1 MELLQLGF
9 FSLGSRCNRP
19 GRGGR
24 RKRRGSGREK
34 SDRVSPGFDRVD
46 RFQGRPGGSTGF
58 PRANSQA
65 GFSLHPDRSQA
76 GVSRVPGR
84 PAEPVRV
91 LKHWRERRPL
101 VGVRGTRASGLS
113 NKKSKSKCENTKT
126 LPIVLLIIQNAHV
139 KIPKY
144 PQRY

>member
-46 RFQGRPGGSTGF
+46 PAGRPGFPGPIPKRVLASTRTGPRPGSAGSTRRAGPGF
-58 PRANSQA
+58 
-65 GFSLHPDRSQA
+65 
-76 GVSRVPGR
+76 
-84 PAEPVRV
+84 
-91 LKHWRERRPL
+91 
-101 VGVRGTRASGLS
+101 
-113 NKKSKSKCENTKT
+113 KT
-126 LPIVLLIIQNAHV
+126 LYPPMHMVVDFQKFYSRS
-139 KIPKY
+139 KI
-144 PQRY
+144 R